1 MKIRLAPS
9 LALAVAATLCTAHA
23 QKKAAQATAT
33 TTAAVAKSAAVT
45 GWLAWRGPLQN
56 GTSPET
62 GLPDKVDAK
71 APLWTADF
79 PGQST
84 PVIANGR
91 LYINGY
97 TGDGPD
103 LREGTTCFD
112 AETGKVIWQHLQND
126 FLSDTIYLRYA
137 TSSPTIDPETGN
149 IFVQATQGVLTCFT
163 PDGKIVWQHSMME
176 EFGIWLQPPQGI
188 LHVVRLRNCNQSFNG
203 SSGVHCQCAIIT
215 VCPAHANCPCSPGG
229 RQKCASRNN
238 PRACGACDSKEQSGG

>member
-9 LALAVAATLCTAHA
+9 IALAVAATLCAAHA
-23 QKKAAQATAT
+23 QKKSAKAEPASIAAPT
-33 TTAAVAKSAAVT
+33 KSGPVT
-45 GWLAWRGPLQN
+45 GWLAWRGPSQN

-62 GLPDKVDAK
+62 GLPEKVDAK
-71 APLWTADF
+71 APLWTAEF

-97 TGDGPD
+97 TGDGAD

-126 FLSDTIYLRYA
+126 FLSDTIYLRYS

-149 IFVQATQGVLTCFT
+149 NFVQATQGVLTCFT

-176 EFGIWLQPPQGI
+176 EFG
-188 LHVVRLRNCNQSFNG
+188 RLTFPN
-203 SSGVHCQCAIIT
+203 
-215 VCPAHANCPCSPGG
+215 
-229 RQKCASRNN
+229 SRTCT
-238 PRACGACDSKEQSGG
+238 PRGEPFG

>member
-9 LALAVAATLCTAHA
+9 LALAVAATLCAAHA
-23 QKKAAQATAT
+23 QKKS
-33 TTAAVAKSAAVT
+33 AKAEPTVKSGAVT
-45 GWLAWRGPLQN
+45 GWLAWRGPAQN

-84 PVIANGR
+84 PVNANGR

-126 FLSDTIYLRYA
+126 FLSDTIYLRYS

-149 IFVQATQGVLTCFT
+149 VFVQATQGVLTCFT

-176 EFGIWLQPPQGI
+176 EFGFYAAFATG
-188 LHVVRLRNCNQSFNG
+188 VRAKVCNRRRAS
-203 SSGVHCQCAIIT
+203 
-215 VCPAHANCPCSPGG
+215 VCGG
-229 RQKCASRNN
+229 K
-238 PRACGACDSKEQSGG
+238 